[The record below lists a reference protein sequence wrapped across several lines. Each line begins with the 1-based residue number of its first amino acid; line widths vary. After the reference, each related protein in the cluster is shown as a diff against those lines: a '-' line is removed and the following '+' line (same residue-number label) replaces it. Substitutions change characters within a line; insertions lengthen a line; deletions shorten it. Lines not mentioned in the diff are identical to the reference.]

1 MVHKLQGLG
10 ILGKE
15 AKWFHSYLT
24 GGKQRVRWDGEYSD
38 YISVRFGVR
47 QGSILG
53 PLLFLTLIHDLPEAI
68 NASPE
73 ETAGYADNVSLWCA
87 GDNVEEVKA
96 LLEEKAAA
104 LVEYASK
111 NFLVLNP
118 EKTQLMWSSGS
129 STKVRVGD
137 TLMEPSSE
145 IELQGVKFGAGLTL
159 NPHLKSVAKNARMIS
174 GIVARLARHIPRG
187 SYLQQLARGL
197 LIGKVGYAVG
207 AVASP
212 RFGDAD
218 APKVTKESKAIQ
230 TAINDTAR
238 TILGARRTDRIRV
251 EDLLAR
257 SGLPAYN
264 HLVIRSIAMET
275 WKALNI
281 CDGPNGSHNPIGCML
296 RNEGTRSK
304 HTRRVESG
312 KLPPP

>member
-1 MVHKLQGLG
+1 M
-10 ILGKE
+10 
-15 AKWFHSYLT
+15 
-24 GGKQRVRWDGEYSD
+24 
-38 YISVRFGVR
+38 
-47 QGSILG
+47 
-53 PLLFLTLIHDLPEAI
+53 
-68 NASPE
+68 
-73 ETAGYADNVSLWCA
+73 
-87 GDNVEEVKA
+87 
-96 LLEEKAAA
+96 
-104 LVEYASK
+104 
-111 NFLVLNP
+111 
-118 EKTQLMWSSGS
+118 
-129 STKVRVGD
+129 
-137 TLMEPSSE
+137 
-145 IELQGVKFGAGLTL
+145 
-159 NPHLKSVAKNARMIS
+159 
-174 GIVARLARHIPRG
+174 
-187 SYLQQLARGL
+187 
-197 LIGKVGYAVG
+197 
-207 AVASP
+207 ASP

-312 KLPPP
+312 KLPPPTKKPQETFICHAVRMWNAFADLRDASTLSGARRVASTMARMAPL